1 MKGTAQGSA
10 QEKEYF
16 HYEYYLIMIIYKILI
31 DKVLFNFYFAISEE
45 VVMKLDRKEERKAG
59 RKRKIMFIM
68 NINKL

>member
-1 MKGTAQGSA
+1 
-10 QEKEYF
+10 
-16 HYEYYLIMIIYKILI
+16 MIIYKILI